1 MYFKSLFN
9 SIRQLA
15 FFDTFKHASTYFSGT
30 MLIHGL
36 GVVTLPVFTAYFT
49 DAEYGIVNVFNSL
62 ITILAVF
69 MTFNVHLSTE
79 RYYHEKTDDYGQF
92 LGSIF
97 LFTNLLA
104 FVIGG
109 IGLYYTNGIAK
120 ILGLPPP
127 LVKWLFL
134 ASYCAAIIYAFFNNV
149 MVATKQSKR
158 YTTFQVVWH
167 YCKFGV
173 TVVLL
178 VYMTNYAY
186 QNVYMGKIIGE
197 GVVGALVT
205 IYAIVIGYK
214 YMRFDGLSW
223 KHIRYGLVF
232 ALPLIPFS
240 LSNNLLTFFDQWFI
254 NITLGNSDA
263 GLYSF
268 AYKIGMIYMGLG
280 VALTN
285 GASPAYYEFMNNKE
299 YDKVGQQVDSMSKLL
314 VLGGGFLILF
324 AVDVGTVLSSKDVF
338 RNALPIAPV
347 IVGAYLFSSLAIFY
361 NRGILYLK
369 KNVYLSSIIMA
380 SVGVNIVLNLWL
392 VESYGYQIA
401 AYTTLASYI
410 IMLLLS
416 ILTTTYI
423 LKLPPLPLGRIL
435 KYIVFL
441 GIVVL
446 LNYTVGRPNVGFH
459 FGWMLFKTV
468 LFLSLAGA
476 LFYNKIGLVFNENK

>member
-1 MYFKSLFN
+1 MYFKSLLN

-36 GVVTLPVFTAYFT
+36 GILTLPIFTAYFT
-49 DAEYGIVNVFNSL
+49 DAEYGIVNVFNSF
-62 ITILAVF
+62 IPILAVF
-69 MTFNVHLSTE
+69 ITFNIHLSTE

-104 FVIGG
+104 FVIGS
-109 IGLYYTNGIAK
+109 IGLYCTDSIAK

-127 LVKWLFL
+127 LIKWLFL
-134 ASYCAAIIYAFFNNV
+134 AAYCAAIVHAFFNNV
-149 MVATKQSKR
+149 MIATRQSKR
-158 YTTFQVVWH
+158 YTTFQVFWH
-167 YCKFGV
+167 YGKFAA
-173 TVVLL
+173 TVALL
-178 VYMTNYAY
+178 IYMTNDAS

-197 GVVGALVT
+197 GGVGIIVT
-205 IYAIVIGYK
+205 IYAVIVGYK
-214 YMRFDGLSW
+214 YMRFNGLAW
-223 KHIRYGLVF
+223 KHIRYSLVF

-240 LSNNLLTFFDQWFI
+240 LSNYLLTFFDQWFI
-254 NITLGNSDA
+254 NITLGHSDA

-324 AVDVGTVLSSKDVF
+324 AVDVGTLLSSKDVF
-338 RNALPIAPV
+338 LKALPIAPV

-369 KNVYLSSIIMA
+369 KNAYLSSIIMA
-380 SVGVNIVLNLWL
+380 SVGVNIVLNIWL
-392 VESYGYQIA
+392 VKFYGYQIA
-401 AYTTLASYI
+401 AYTTLVSYI

-459 FGWMLFKTV
+459 FGWMTFKAV
-468 LFLSLAGA
+468 LFGSLAVA
-476 LFYNKIGLVFNENK
+476 LFYNKIGLVFNKNK